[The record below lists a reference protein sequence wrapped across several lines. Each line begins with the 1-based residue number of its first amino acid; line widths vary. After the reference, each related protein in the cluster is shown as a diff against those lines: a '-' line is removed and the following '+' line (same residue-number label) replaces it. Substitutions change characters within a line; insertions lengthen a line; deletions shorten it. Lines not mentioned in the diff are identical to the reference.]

1 MALKVAR
8 SGIKVPKENSPREYI
23 TDSVPVDV
31 PDTFYYQK
39 QIADGDL
46 IDPPAAAVKGGE

>member
-1 MALKVAR
+1 MTLKVAR
-8 SGIKVPKENSPREYI
+8 PGILVPKENSPREYI
-23 TDSVPVDV
+23 TESVPVDV

-46 IDPPAAAVKGGE
+46 IDPPVSAKGGE